1 MNLWGGMILRAGITW
16 GIIAVILAILGAAL
30 GPILSE
36 VGGLRLGTYA
46 LLFAGVHYS
55 ARARSDLLQSALGGG
70 LSGIVAAV
78 LLLLIRFVPLQVQV
92 PMPPGAPADLVAA
105 LVVGF
110 VAGVAGGLGYEV
122 IDR

>member
-30 GPILSE
+30 GPILPE

-78 LLLLIRFVPLQVQV
+78 LLLLLRFIPLQIQV
-92 PMPPGAPADLVAA
+92 PMPPGAPVDLIAA

>member
-16 GIIAVILAILGAAL
+16 GIVGVLLAILGSVLAPVL
-30 GPILSE
+30 PE
-36 VGGLRLGTYA
+36 VGGLSLGTYA
-46 LLFAGVHYS
+46 LLMAGIHYS

-70 LSGIVAAV
+70 LSGV
-78 LLLLIRFVPLQVQV
+78 LAGVFLVLIRLTGLIAVPV
-92 PMPPGAPADLVAA
+92 PTGAPRDLITA
-105 LVVGF
+105 LIAGF